1 MKSQLNILL
10 GGLGLFALQGCKTP
24 QAEQA
29 QQPNVIYVFPDQ
41 FRNQAMEFW
50 GQEGFREKVN
60 FRNDPVHTP
69 RLNDF
74 ARESLVLTSAMSNC
88 PLSSPHRGSLLTG
101 MYPNK
106 SGIPLNC
113 NSNRPISSLRED
125 VDCVSDVFSN
135 AGYDCAYF
143 GKLHADFPTPNDPQR
158 PGKYVEDRIPAWMLI
173 HRKTVVTDLTIG
185 MLTELLM
192 NIRIRIIGIRT
203 VNGMIRANG
212 LRCMNQVKLFLI

>member
-158 PGKYVEDRIPAWMLI
+158 PGKYVEDRIPHGMLI